1 MIKSGAYMLS
11 NGNLIEV
18 ESFLTASGRC
28 VVDVYFFLD
37 HIQIYS
43 EEFNYLFSDAEYLG
57 EL

>member
-1 MIKSGAYMLS
+1 MLV

-18 ESFLTASGRC
+18 ESFLTASERC
-28 VVDVYFFLD
+28 VVDVYFVFD

-43 EEFNYLFSDAEYLG
+43 EEFGYLFSGAEYLG

>member
-1 MIKSGAYMLS
+1 MIKPGVYMLV

-18 ESFLTASGRC
+18 ESFLTASERC
-28 VVDVYFFLD
+28 VVDVYFLFD